1 MIRKSTFKILVGAVA
16 TAIAGTAMANTTLNT
31 GTVGDVFLNIENTAN
46 NTSYLYDTGMT
57 QAQFASGGSYSYNL
71 SGDTALTG
79 FLAADPGTNDGNF
92 LYSVVSATLVG
103 SSPPS
108 AQATVYITGNANATP
123 NSAAPS
129 QSAEA
134 ESAIKQFLIA
144 ADAVNTTSSSSVVLP
159 TGSDWGQG
167 LSEGVV
173 SNQLF
178 NVSLLPY
185 ADSTALNTAMA
196 FYGITGSSV
205 TTFASTWDFST
216 SNDSLTY
223 NAAPVP
229 LPTPVLLLLSGLGLM
244 GAVARRGKLAA

>member
-1 MIRKSTFKILVGAVA
+1 MIRKSAFKILVGAVA

-57 QAQFASGGSYSYNL
+57 QAQFASTGSYSYNL
-71 SGDTALTG
+71 SGDTALTS
-79 FLAADPGTNDGNF
+79 FLAADPGTNDANF
-92 LYSVVSATLVG
+92 LYSVVSATIVG
-103 SSPPS
+103 GGPT
-108 AQATVYITGNANATP
+108 AQATVYITGNAIATP
-123 NSAAPS
+123 NSPS
-129 QSAEA
+129 LSQNAQA

-144 ADAVNTTSSSSVVLP
+144 ADAVTTSSTSSVVLP

-178 NVSLLPY
+178 NVSLTPY

-196 FYGITGSSV
+196 FYGITPSSV

-216 SNDSLTY
+216 SNDTLSY